1 MVDPSHK
8 RRETVGELGRADN
21 CVSDVAFL
29 QAHDAGN
36 TYAERLAWEGENRF
50 ANSIRPFY
58 ETYFVAGAKFE
69 PPESQRIGMFEL
81 LSRALCRSILL
92 FTPSP

>member
-1 MVDPSHK
+1 VLGHLPFILQLLVQALTK
-8 RRETVGELGRADN
+8 RTDTVGELGRADN

-50 ANSIRPFY
+50 ANSIRTI
-58 ETYFVAGAKFE
+58 E
-69 PPESQRIGMFEL
+69 ESLEKMPSATPQR
-81 LSRALCRSILL
+81 R
-92 FTPSP
+92 